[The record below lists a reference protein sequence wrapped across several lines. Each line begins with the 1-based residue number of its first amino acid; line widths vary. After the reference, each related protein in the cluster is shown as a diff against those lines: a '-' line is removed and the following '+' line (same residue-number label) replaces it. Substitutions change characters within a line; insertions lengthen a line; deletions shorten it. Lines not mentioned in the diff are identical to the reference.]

1 MLTRRDL
8 IKATGA
14 LGTGV
19 LLGVFPKDAFACDAV
34 DMNEADVPDLT
45 SDETLAKWDEI
56 MEKAKSEGAEIVTI
70 SNPSTQ
76 IAPRS
81 ADTISAYTN
90 YSTVYGSPLVLFYCS
105 YDRTTNSSGVY
116 IFNKVYSV
124 GANAGNG
131 NSYVKV
137 NSVSYTIIDGRRTCS
152 AKYSLTVGSGNGTR
166 WTVTAVV
173 EYYASTRTAYIY

>member
-8 IKATGA
+8 IKVTGA

-70 SNPSTQ
+70 SNPSPQ

-81 ADTISAYTN
+81 ADTISAKKY
-90 YSTVYGSPLVLFYCS
+90 YFVYGTACVLFYCS
-105 YDRTTNSSGVY
+105 YDRTKNSNGVY
-116 IFNKVYSV
+116 IFNEVYSV
-124 GANAGNG
+124 GADAGNG

-137 NSVSYTIIDGRRTCS
+137 NSVSYTIVDGRRTCS
-152 AKYSLTVGSGNGTR
+152 AKYSLTVGSGDGTR
-166 WTVTAVV
+166 WTVNAVV